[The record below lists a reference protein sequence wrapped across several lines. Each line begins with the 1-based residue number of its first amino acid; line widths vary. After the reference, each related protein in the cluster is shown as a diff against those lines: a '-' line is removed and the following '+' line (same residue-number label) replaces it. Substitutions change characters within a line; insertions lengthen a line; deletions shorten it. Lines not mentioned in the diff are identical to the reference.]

1 MSSVPRPRPEP
12 GAERTALAVRSV
24 TKRYPGVVALDGVTV
39 ELRDGEVL
47 GVVGENGA
55 GKSTLLDVLSGV
67 VAPDDGHVEL
77 GGEPVSF
84 GSHRAAN
91 ERGVFRVFQEQALIG
106 NLRVDEALLLGHED
120 RLRRGPLLA
129 RRPMQ
134 RRAQALLDELGVP
147 VDARARVET
156 LDLGHRQAVEIAR
169 ALLLAE
175 LLGIERPVVLFD
187 EATAALDR
195 AQVDA
200 FLGWVSALRGRAS
213 VVLVSHFLP
222 EVLETADRVVVLKD
236 GALVTQAP
244 AAELD
249 EPKLHA
255 LMVGRE
261 RAANHHRE
269 DLQRPP
275 GEQPLLRVRE
285 LALPGVLHGV
295 SLDVHTGEVVG
306 VGGLLGSGKS
316 DLVRAVAGALP
327 GASGTVQL
335 GDDAPMRPRL
345 RRLQAAGLGFVP
357 AERGTEGL
365 VLDASLLANV
375 QLPSLH
381 DRFAP
386 HGWWRRGA
394 ALAATRRWIERLAI
408 AAPGPATAAGAL
420 SGGGQQ
426 KVVLAKQLERAPR
439 VLLLDSPTR
448 GVDTGAR
455 EAIYTVL
462 RDLCERGC
470 AVLLATDDL
479 AELIGLSHRVV
490 VMARGRVAAVVDAPA
505 GAKPS
510 EQELVTL
517 MSGTPEAAAE
527 RSAA

>member
-1 MSSVPRPRPEP
+1 MAIAAR
-12 GAERTALAVRSV
+12 AVV
-24 TKRYPGVVALDGVTV
+24 KRYPGVVALDGVTV

-67 VAPDDGHVEL
+67 VTPDAGAVEL
-77 GGEPVSF
+77 HGAPVAL
-84 GSHRAAN
+84 GSHRDAN
-91 ERGVFRVFQEQALIG
+91 ARGVFRVFQEQALIP
-106 NLRVDEALLLGHED
+106 NLRVDESLLLGHED

-129 RRPMQ
+129 RRGMQ

-175 LLGIERPVVLFD
+175 LLGIARPVVLFD

-195 AQVDA
+195 GQVDA
-200 FLGWVSALRGRAS
+200 FLGWVRALRGRAS

-222 EVLETADRVVVLKD
+222 EVLATADRIVVLKD
-236 GALVTQAP
+236 GAVVTQAP
-244 AAELD
+244 AGELD
-249 EPKLHA
+249 EPRLHA

-269 DLQRPP
+269 ELQQPA
-275 GEQPLLRVRE
+275 GEEPLLRVRD
-285 LALPGVLHGV
+285 LALPGGSVGGV
-295 SLDVHTGEVVG
+295 SLDVHAGEIVG

-316 DLVRAVAGALP
+316 DLVRAIAGALP
-327 GASGTVQL
+327 GATGTVQL
-335 GDDAPMRPRL
+335 ADGPPARPRL
-345 RRLQAAGLGFVP
+345 RRLLDAGLGFVP
-357 AERGTEGL
+357 AERGSEGL
-365 VLDASLLANV
+365 LLDASLLANL
-375 QLPSLH
+375 QLPSLQ

-386 HGWWRRGA
+386 RGWWRRGRA
-394 ALAATRRWIERLAI
+394 RAATRAWIERLGI
-408 AAPGPATAAGAL
+408 AAPGPGTPAGAL

-426 KVVLAKQLERAPR
+426 KLVLAKWLERSPR

-455 EAIYTVL
+455 EAIYTLL
-462 RDLCERGC
+462 REQSQAGR

-479 AELIGLSHRVV
+479 NELIGLSHRVV
-490 VMARGRVAAVVDAPA
+490 VMVRGRVAAVVEAPA

-510 EQELVTL
+510 EQRLVTL
-517 MSGTPEAAAE
+517 MSGTPDAADE
-527 RSAA
+527 RSAT